1 MSFTDAIQSGFS
13 NYANFQGRA
22 LRSEYWFFA
31 LGIALISLVAQ
42 LIDRF
47 GLGYPVLG
55 TIVSLGTIIPSL
67 AVATRRLHDT
77 DRSGWWQLLLV
88 IPRIGVIVLI
98 VWYATIG
105 TPGTNRF
112 GPARGF
118 ARGNYASTR

>member
-22 LRSEYWFFA
+22 LRSEYWFFV
-31 LGIALISLVAQ
+31 LGVALISIVAQ

-55 TIVSLGTIIPSL
+55 AIVSLGTIIPSL
-67 AVATRRLHDT
+67 AVAARRLHDT
-77 DRSGWWQLLLV
+77 DRSGWWQLLVFVPL
-88 IPRIGVIVLI
+88 IGAILLI
-98 VWYATIG
+98 VWYATAG

-112 GPARGF
+112 GPERNF
-118 ARGNYASTR
+118 A

>member
-13 NYANFQGRA
+13 NYANFQGRT

-31 LGIALISLVAQ
+31 LGIALISIVAQ
-42 LIDRF
+42 LIDRI

-67 AVATRRLHDT
+67 AVAARRLHDT
-77 DRSGWWQLLLV
+77 DRSGWWQLLLFV
-88 IPRIGVIVLI
+88 PLIGAIVLI
-98 VWYATIG
+98 VWYATAG

-112 GPARGF
+112 GPARDF
-118 ARGNYASTR
+118 A

>member
-31 LGIALISLVAQ
+31 LGIALISIVAQ
-42 LIDRF
+42 LIDRI

-55 TIVSLGTIIPSL
+55 AIVSLGTIIPSL

-88 IPRIGVIVLI
+88 VPLIGVIVLI
-98 VWYATIG
+98 VWYATAG

-112 GPARGF
+112 GPARDF
-118 ARGNYASTR
+118 AYRER